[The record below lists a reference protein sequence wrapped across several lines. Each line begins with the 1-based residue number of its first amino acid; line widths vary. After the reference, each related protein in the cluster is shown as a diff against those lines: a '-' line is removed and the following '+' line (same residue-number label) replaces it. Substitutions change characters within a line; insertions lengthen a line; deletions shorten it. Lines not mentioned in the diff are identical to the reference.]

1 MKTSIILLIIL
12 SIQFGVMLDLSNYSI
27 DTLLNFLE
35 DSGIFDILKEI
46 KLYFGYD
53 VSIAMCKEFVKSNH
67 CEIIIKTYIPNGSRP
82 DDILTIFSLEHLLM
96 KPENYQILSKYYER
110 PGLLNMASKVKK
122 LYPKEF

>member
-67 CEIIIKTYIPNGSRP
+67 CEIIIKTYIPNGSRG